1 MEMTRQDAAK
11 TLAAVQH
18 RVIEKRRHSLE
29 NYERIQTSLEGAEL
43 SGLDELQAEKIQKER
58 EALEFY
64 KMQLDNLEAEI
75 SALGLAIDLLK

>member
-29 NYERIQTSLEGAEL
+29 DYERIQKSLEGAGR
-43 SGLDELQAEKIQKER
+43 SSLDELQAEEIRKER
-58 EALEFY
+58 EALNFY
-64 KMQLDNLEAEI
+64 KMQLDNLEKEI
-75 SALGLAIDLLK
+75 TALGLAIDLLK